1 MTYNLKL
8 SSKNQVTIPVALL
21 KDLDIDQTKTSQNSL
36 LIVKNLQGKYELVN
50 PFEMLKNLQGSLK
63 SPKRLENV
71 SDEELEEYI
80 EIAKKAHIQN
90 KYGN

>member
-1 MTYNLKL
+1 MTYKLKL

-21 KDLDIDQTKTSQNSL
+21 RELDIDLTKASDNNL

-63 SPKRLENV
+63 SPKHLENL

-90 KYGN
+90 KYGK